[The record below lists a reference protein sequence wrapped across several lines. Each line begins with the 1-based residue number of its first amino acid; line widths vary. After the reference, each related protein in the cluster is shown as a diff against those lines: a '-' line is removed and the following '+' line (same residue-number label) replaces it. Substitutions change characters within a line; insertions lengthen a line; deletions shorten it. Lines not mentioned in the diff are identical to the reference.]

1 MMCATMMLL
10 SHISDVSQLFLKMG
24 FYDIKMILKVGFCDI
39 LLWPRI
45 PYISLSVKLMY
56 LLCNIQ
62 FMSFVFHELNNFL
75 KV

>member
-10 SHISDVSQLFLKMG
+10 SHFQMFLNCLKKMG
-24 FYDIKMILKVGFCDI
+24 FYDIKMILKVGFCDK

-45 PYISLSVKLMY
+45 PYISLSVRLMY

-62 FMSFVFHELNNFL
+62 FMSFV
-75 KV
+75 K